1 MFFIKL
7 TTLQVANKQRPSK
20 EQIMDSLRLILVLAG
35 AVVIVAVYLY
45 SRYRKDSPREFR
57 GSGYQQEESSLNS
70 TSTNAAVVTGS
81 INESRDEDGKA
92 VIVDPSVYSCEPQSS
107 DAEDSI
113 YEEYNGFDD
122 ELSELGHNIKI
133 EENSSVQDASLQA
146 EDGIDLS
153 FESSESG
160 RHDKDSLVEKV
171 MVIYLLAQP
180 DQEFIGTEI
189 VSVAEAE
196 GLKFGED
203 RYYHRYS
210 NQNGTAESVFGVANI
225 LEPGLFDL
233 SDIDNLFSPGLVFFQ
248 RLSNAGGALEAF
260 DNMLET
266 VISFRDRLDGR
277 LQDSGR
283 RPLNKSAMIKLREQ
297 VVEFSLKNPV
307 TPF

>member
-1 MFFIKL
+1 MI
-7 TTLQVANKQRPSK
+7 
-20 EQIMDSLRLILVLAG
+20 LILAG
-35 AVVIVAVYLY
+35 TVVIVAVYLY
-45 SRYRKDSPREFR
+45 SRYRKDSSRDIR
-57 GSGYQQEESSLNS
+57 VSDYQQEESSFNSNSANS
-70 TSTNAAVVTGS
+70 TISTTETT
-81 INESRDEDGKA
+81 NENGRA
-92 VIVDPSVYSCEPQSS
+92 VIVDPSIYSCEPQSPE
-107 DAEDSI
+107 AEDST
-113 YEEYNGFDD
+113 YEDYSEFDD

-133 EENSSVQDASLQA
+133 KENDSAQDASMQA
-146 EDGIDLS
+146 EDGADLL
-153 FESSESG
+153 FDSSKS
-160 RHDKDSLVEKV
+160 RDRDKDSLIEKV

-210 NQNGTAESVFGVANI
+210 TQNGTPESIFGIANI

-266 VISFRDRLDGR
+266 VIRFRDRLDGR
-277 LQDSGR
+277 LEDSGR
-283 RPLNKSAMIKLREQ
+283 RPLNRSAMIKLRDQ
-297 VVEFSLKNPV
+297 VAEFSLKNPV